1 MFWTKHDNLKRKFF
15 KISERRKCHVFL
27 GKRIIYNLPKNS
39 LQFYM
44 IELNRKYSGKE
55 LAKELFDIS
64 DGTFRNSKQ
73 EYLDYMSE
81 FYE

>member
-1 MFWTKHDNLKRKFF
+1 MKPLVYLKG
-15 KISERRKCHVFL
+15 EKCHVLL
-27 GKRIIYNLPKNS
+27 GKLYIINLPKNS

-55 LAKELFDIS
+55 LAKELFNIS

>member
-1 MFWTKHDNLKRKFF
+1 
-15 KISERRKCHVFL
+15 
-27 GKRIIYNLPKNS
+27 
-39 LQFYM
+39 M

>member
-1 MFWTKHDNLKRKFF
+1 
-15 KISERRKCHVFL
+15 
-27 GKRIIYNLPKNS
+27 
-39 LQFYM
+39 M

-55 LAKELFDIS
+55 LATELFDIS

-73 EYLDYMSE
+73 EYLDYMSD